1 MVRLSRA
8 YARLAWLVVPV
19 LLLGV
24 SQAVTS
30 RAQSQQTVVSL
41 GGFELRCP
49 SSVNEGTTASCTLS
63 NLGEA
68 AAPWPVVA
76 IVHLSTDANRAFV
89 RGSPLDVRTGTQS
102 PSADMDGGVDWVGDT
117 LVAYSRFDWSGDAPA
132 AGADGDSRNV
142 QIVIEADD
150 DYEAEELFYVSLAP
164 DGRTALGPLLDNSG
178 AVRIANTDTKTNDA
192 RLADLEM
199 SGGASVAF
207 LSDVASYAVTVPYD
221 VTEMVL
227 TPTANHKRAAVT
239 VAGTGEGGGLG
250 TGKQS
255 VLSGEGSHAL
265 PLDAGVTT
273 LQVEVTAEDGTT
285 KTYTIE
291 VTRAVRPSSV
301 TVESGSFRLECPA
314 AATEGSDLTC
324 TLSNASSLAQPWPAV
339 AILHSSAN
347 RKRALITEDPLLPDT
362 DPTYS
367 RDLLL
372 ADPQTPAADNYNYGY
387 GELFSGES
395 RHIHTV
401 YGYENFDWDGDAGP
415 NESRSVVIRPVDD
428 ETAEGSE
435 VFYVSL
441 APSGYAGLTGL
452 TRNKAPIIVS
462 DADASLQQVSVVA
475 VDRTEATVS
484 VQVSDALTGDRAHLR
499 YRVSGSWTVAG
510 PEPVT
515 AGVAR
520 FGLSGLD
527 PGAVYVLEASLNDA
541 FTTTVT
547 SQLTT
552 LADASLQQV
561 SVVAVDRTEATV
573 SVQVSDAL
581 TGDRAHLRYRVSGSW
596 TVAGPEPVTAGVA
609 RFGLS
614 GLDPGA
620 VYMLEASL
628 NAAFTT
634 TVTSQLTT
642 LADASLQQ
650 VSVVAVDRTEA
661 TVSVQVSDTL
671 TGDRAHLRYRVSGSW
686 TVAGPEPVTAGV
698 ARFGLSGLDPGAV
711 YMLEAS
717 LNDAFTTTVTSQ
729 LTTLADASLQ
739 QVSVVAADRTEATV
753 SVQVSDA
760 LTGDRANLRY
770 RVSGSQGAWTV
781 AGPEPVTAGVA
792 RFSLSGLDPGTVYV
806 LEASL
811 DAAFTTTVTGQLMT
825 LAGASLERV
834 SVVAADRTEATVS
847 VQVSDALTS
856 DRAHLRYRVSGS
868 QGAWTVAGP
877 EPVTA
882 GVARFSL
889 SGLDPGTVYVLEASL
904 DAAFTTTVTGQL
916 TTLAG
921 ASLERVSVVAAD
933 RTEATVSVQVSDA
946 LTGDRAHLR
955 YRVSGSQGAWTLAGP
970 EPVTAGVARFSLSG
984 LDPGTVYVLEAS
996 LDAAFTTTVTGQLM
1010 TLAGASLERVSVV
1023 AADRTEA
1030 TVSVQVSDALTGDR
1044 AHLRY
1049 RVSGSQGA
1057 WTLAGPEPVTAGV
1070 ARFSLSGLDPGTVYV
1085 LEASLDAAFTTTVTG
1100 QLMTLDDL
1108 SPQTGGGGGSDDG
1121 GSDDGGSDDGGSD
1134 DGGSDDG
1141 GSDDGG
1147 SDDGGSDDGG
1157 SDDGGSDDGGSD
1169 DGGSDDG
1176 GSDDGGSD
1184 DGGSDDGGSDDGG
1197 SDDGGSDDGGSDD
1210 GGSDDGGSDDGG
1222 SDSGEPLEE
1231 RSDELP
1237 DVTAVF
1243 SDVDADAWYR
1253 PALAWALDRG
1263 VTRGC
1268 RDDLFCPA
1276 NPVSR
1281 RQFVTLLWRAAGEPV
1296 PSRLGTEIFSDV
1308 TEGSYA
1314 DAAIGWAAQEKIT
1327 FGCSRGPGDESERRF
1342 CPSATATRAHLVVFL
1357 YRYSGGDGADASSTF
1372 VDVPLDS
1379 YFAPAVGWAV
1389 RHGITTGCDAERFCP
1404 AAPATRTHAVVF
1416 LHRMADLLGSF
1427 DGTPQSTG
1435 DAP

>member
-30 RAQSQQTVVSL
+30 RAQSQQTVVNL

-401 YGYENFDWDGDAGP
+401 YGYEKFDWDGDAGP

-452 TRNKAPIIVS
+452 TRNKAPIIVW
-462 DADASLQQVSVVA
+462 DTVSVIA

-484 VQVSDALTGDRAHLR
+484 VQVSDALA
-499 YRVSGSWTVAG
+499 
-510 PEPVT
+510 
-515 AGVAR
+515 
-520 FGLSGLD
+520 
-527 PGAVYVLEASLNDA
+527 
-541 FTTTVT
+541 
-547 SQLTT
+547 
-552 LADASLQQV
+552 
-561 SVVAVDRTEATV
+561 
-573 SVQVSDAL
+573 
-581 TGDRAHLRYRVSGSW
+581 
-596 TVAGPEPVTAGVA
+596 
-609 RFGLS
+609 
-614 GLDPGA
+614 
-620 VYMLEASL
+620 
-628 NAAFTT
+628 
-634 TVTSQLTT
+634 
-642 LADASLQQ
+642 
-650 VSVVAVDRTEA
+650 
-661 TVSVQVSDTL
+661 
-671 TGDRAHLRYRVSGSW
+671 
-686 TVAGPEPVTAGV
+686 
-698 ARFGLSGLDPGAV
+698 
-711 YMLEAS
+711 
-717 LNDAFTTTVTSQ
+717 
-729 LTTLADASLQ
+729 
-739 QVSVVAADRTEATV
+739 
-753 SVQVSDA
+753 
-760 LTGDRANLRY
+760 GDRAN
-770 RVSGSQGAWTV
+770 
-781 AGPEPVTAGVA
+781 
-792 RFSLSGLDPGTVYV
+792 
-806 LEASL
+806 
-811 DAAFTTTVTGQLMT
+811 
-825 LAGASLERV
+825 
-834 SVVAADRTEATVS
+834 
-847 VQVSDALTS
+847 
-856 DRAHLRYRVSGS
+856 
-868 QGAWTVAGP
+868 
-877 EPVTA
+877 
-882 GVARFSL
+882 
-889 SGLDPGTVYVLEASL
+889 
-904 DAAFTTTVTGQL
+904 
-916 TTLAG
+916 
-921 ASLERVSVVAAD
+921 
-933 RTEATVSVQVSDA
+933 
-946 LTGDRAHLR
+946 LR

-996 LDAAFTTTVTGQLM
+996 LDAAFTTTVTGQIGNARRGV
-1010 TLAGASLERVSVV
+1010 AGAGV
-1023 AADRTEA
+1023 
-1030 TVSVQVSDALTGDR
+1030 GDCR
-1044 AHLRY
+1044 
-1049 RVSGSQGA
+1049 GSN
-1057 WTLAGPEPVTAGV
+1057 
-1070 ARFSLSGLDPGTVYV
+1070 
-1085 LEASLDAAFTTTVTG
+1085 
-1100 QLMTLDDL
+1100 
-1108 SPQTGGGGGSDDG
+1108 GSD
-1121 GSDDGGSDDGGSD
+1121 
-1134 DGGSDDG
+1134 
-1141 GSDDGG
+1141 
-1147 SDDGGSDDGG
+1147 
-1157 SDDGGSDDGGSD
+1157 
-1169 DGGSDDG
+1169 
-1176 GSDDGGSD
+1176 
-1184 DGGSDDGGSDDGG
+1184 
-1197 SDDGGSDDGGSDD
+1197 
-1210 GGSDDGGSDDGG
+1210 
-1222 SDSGEPLEE
+1222 
-1231 RSDELP
+1231 R
-1237 DVTAVF
+1237 V
-1243 SDVDADAWYR
+1243 
-1253 PALAWALDRG
+1253 
-1263 VTRGC
+1263 
-1268 RDDLFCPA
+1268 
-1276 NPVSR
+1276 
-1281 RQFVTLLWRAAGEPV
+1281 
-1296 PSRLGTEIFSDV
+1296 
-1308 TEGSYA
+1308 
-1314 DAAIGWAAQEKIT
+1314 
-1327 FGCSRGPGDESERRF
+1327 GPG
-1342 CPSATATRAHLVVFL
+1342 V
-1357 YRYSGGDGADASSTF
+1357 
-1372 VDVPLDS
+1372 
-1379 YFAPAVGWAV
+1379 
-1389 RHGITTGCDAERFCP
+1389 
-1404 AAPATRTHAVVF
+1404 
-1416 LHRMADLLGSF
+1416 
-1427 DGTPQSTG
+1427 
-1435 DAP
+1435 